1 MSLEFYI
8 GDMLRSIADVVSE
21 VVRAT
26 ARGAKAVGKVSASV
40 VVSAGHSIA
49 RLAKKIKTEYIRA
62 KEERELYH
70 KELEQLLKNIDLGAE
85 KAEKWIER
93 QPQQTYYYDE
103 YDFDTEKYYIEDL
116 VNNVYCLPEKYSEDV
131 SVIYEKFQR
140 SYDMTPSERED
151 VVMETQKLR
160 VLIEDELRRNYATV
174 KTLMG
179 EDFTEEEMQ
188 NVSESMIEAIKKPE
202 FLESLKKLLN
212 YLREA
217 DEKDAKCKHKHHTA
231 TELIQEI
238 LNEEELPATFVDGG
252 NFYEENIDI
261 GEAKEDFKK
270 VNNKNYSKRGR

>member
-40 VVSAGHSIA
+40 VVSAGHSVA

-252 NFYEENIDI
+252 NFYEENIGI

>member
-1 MSLEFYI
+1 MSFEFYI

-40 VVSAGHSIA
+40 VVSAGHSVA

-231 TELIQEI
+231 TEFIQEI

-252 NFYEENIDI
+252 NFYEENIGI